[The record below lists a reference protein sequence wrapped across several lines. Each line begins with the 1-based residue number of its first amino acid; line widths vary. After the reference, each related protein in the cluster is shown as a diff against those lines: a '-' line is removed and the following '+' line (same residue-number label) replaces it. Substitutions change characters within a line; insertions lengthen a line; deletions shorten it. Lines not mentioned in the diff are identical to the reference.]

1 MNVRPIEERDLTIG
15 EGVRAAVELIKKI
28 YGAVLTHDS
37 GHTKTGPTW
46 IFTFPRHSNAQ
57 IALRMNKAKVSLY
70 FRSKTLGGKSLLEL
84 ADGLFVLE
92 KKYPDPDG
100 KPAESLHNPR
110 HAYFLNPSKDT
121 PLLLV
126 QPNPDCL
133 QRILDLYLAIPLASV
148 AIIEP
153 ITPIDGDVTV
163 GSESGLRK
171 RPVLSEAK
179 LLEQLDRNALTGKA
193 GELIAVLDEL
203 KRLTL
208 RGCTEREKF
217 VERIA
222 LNDVGRG
229 YDIASIWP
237 GEERC
242 IEVKS
247 TTVAGSDFFI
257 TENECKVLVNLGDT
271 AWLYRVVLGADG
283 SGEVTSRLQDPMKC
297 IGTEHLTPVVWRVA
311 SEALGATVAAQDS
324 DPPYR

>member
-1 MNVRPIEERDLTIG
+1 MNLRPVEERDLNIG
-15 EGVRAAVELIKKI
+15 EGVRAAVELIKRV

-46 IFTFPRHSNAQ
+46 IFTFPKHSNAQ
-57 IALRMNKAKVSLY
+57 VALRMNKAKVAVYL
-70 FRSKTLGGKSLLEL
+70 RSRTLSGKSLLDL
-84 ADGLFVLE
+84 ADGLLVLE

-100 KPAESLHNPR
+100 KPAESLHNVQ
-110 HAYFLNPSKDT
+110 HAHFLNPSRES
-121 PLLLV
+121 PLLLI
-126 QPNPDCL
+126 QPNPGCL
-133 QRILDLYLAIPLASV
+133 QRILDLYLAIPLASL

-153 ITPIDGDVTV
+153 IAPIDGDVTV
-163 GSESGLRK
+163 GSESVPRK

-208 RGCTEREKF
+208 CGCTEPEKF

-222 LNDVGRG
+222 LNDVCRG

-257 TENECKVLVNLGDT
+257 TENECKVLVDLGDR
-271 AWLYRVVLGADG
+271 AWLYRVVVRADG
-283 SGEVTSRLQDPMKC
+283 GGEVTSRLQDPMKC

-311 SEALGATVAAQDS
+311 SEALR
-324 DPPYR
+324 P